1 MGLLDKASEFS
12 VPKPHDP
19 KTGRELSRPSGGA
32 KKKSDA
38 WLGPTDIGIF
48 EKGSAESSFAVSG
61 VDSEIGEGELHIP
74 DVHALLWNSESI
86 ENDLQAPAEIFALL
100 LREFAAKQAALLVLG
115 YEGRYFVPYA
125 IKGYDETTEHR
136 LRIPYSLLAESLS
149 LSVGHSLIREEDMD
163 TFKRFFSNREYSL
176 ISELLLVPFR
186 HGDAVEA
193 VFLTTDCPLL
203 SSSTLKTV
211 DFVTLSR
218 DLGEI
223 IHHSRNT
230 TLQRLTGAEVRS
242 RSVLLSSVQESLEL
256 VTGDQN
262 RLTFF
267 LVSLKGF
274 LDLLHGKAKL
284 VETYRL
290 REDVIRI
297 VSSMMPDAVN
307 VFSIDRHVLLIIMP
321 GKFHVNTDLLVH
333 QIKVGLQTL
342 FKIPQGSIDL
352 SEKSFVYPGEV
363 TTSQEIIERIFSYSG
378 TE

>member
-1 MGLLDKASEFS
+1 
-12 VPKPHDP
+12 
-19 KTGRELSRPSGGA
+19 
-32 KKKSDA
+32 
-38 WLGPTDIGIF
+38 
-48 EKGSAESSFAVSG
+48 
-61 VDSEIGEGELHIP
+61 
-74 DVHALLWNSESI
+74 
-86 ENDLQAPAEIFALL
+86 
-100 LREFAAKQAALLVLG
+100 
-115 YEGRYFVPYA
+115 
-125 IKGYDETTEHR
+125 
-136 LRIPYSLLAESLS
+136 
-149 LSVGHSLIREEDMD
+149 
-163 TFKRFFSNREYSL
+163 RFFSNREYSL
-176 ISELLLVPFR
+176 ISELLILPFR
-186 HGDAVEA
+186 HGDAVDA
-193 VFLTTDCPLL
+193 VFLITDSPIL
-203 SSSTLKTV
+203 SNSTLQTV
-211 DFVTLSR
+211 DFETLSR

-230 TLQRLTGAEVRS
+230 TLQKLTGAEVRS
-242 RSVLLSSVQESLEL
+242 RSELLSSVQESLEL
-256 VTGDQN
+256 VTGENN

-274 LDLLHGKAKL
+274 LDLLHREAEL

-352 SEKSFVYPGEV
+352 SEKSFVYPGDV

-378 TE
+378 AE